1 MQRLRDGFELKM
13 AVTHSA
19 VGDSLAN
26 AIAERLRGGYLVFI
40 DSDAGDG
47 DEIAELLLG
56 RESRCND
63 ECLLSGVIRQWRQLD
78 FRLFVM
84 ANTSRW
90 RNRPILNTTKH
101 AFEGGI
107 HDRL

>member
-1 MQRLRDGFELKM
+1 MLSSLWLSEFGRFLSRGHATTKF
-13 AVTHSA
+13 VRRRS
-19 VGDSLAN
+19 GDTFRAARAAAMTN
-26 AIAERLRGGYLVFI
+26 VCFR
-40 DSDAGDG
+40 
-47 DEIAELLLG
+47 
-56 RESRCND
+56 
-63 ECLLSGVIRQWRQLD
+63 GVIRQWRQLG

>member
-1 MQRLRDGFELKM
+1 PRGDDASKF
-13 AVTHSA
+13 VTWRGS
-19 VGDSLAN
+19 N
-26 AIAERLRGGYLVFI
+26 AFQIQT
-40 DSDAGDG
+40 
-47 DEIAELLLG
+47 
-56 RESRCND
+56 SRRND
-63 ECLLSGVIRQWRQLD
+63 ERLLSGVIRQWRQLG

-101 AFEGGI
+101 AFEGAI